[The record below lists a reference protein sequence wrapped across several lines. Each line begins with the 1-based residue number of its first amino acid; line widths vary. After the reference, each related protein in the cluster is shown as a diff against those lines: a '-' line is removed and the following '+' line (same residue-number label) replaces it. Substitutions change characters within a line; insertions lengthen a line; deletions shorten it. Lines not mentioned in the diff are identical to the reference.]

1 MQSSDRL
8 TTAVNNAKTTIQEAA
23 QNLWRACL
31 AEAEASLGFA
41 NQMTGGSGPSG
52 RTRQQRDEINARA
65 SAATNR
71 TRGRTATTPTERV
84 YNFIAGKN
92 GIAAD
97 QIRVAGL
104 PANTIGSVRTQL
116 KKAGRI
122 EERGG
127 LWYATAAN
135 SGGQRTEGE
144 RAAA

>member
-8 TTAVNNAKTTIQEAA
+8 TTAVNTAKTTIQEAA

-41 NQMTGGSGPSG
+41 NQMTGGTGPSG
-52 RTRQQRDEINARA
+52 RTRQQRDEVNERA
-65 SAATNR
+65 KTSTNR
-71 TRGRTATTPTERV
+71 SRSRTAATPTERV

-92 GIAAD
+92 GVAAD
-97 QIRVAGL
+97 QIRIAGL

-116 KKAGRI
+116 RKAGRI

-127 LWYATAAN
+127 LWYATAAAP
-135 SGGQRTEGE
+135 GGQAEGE